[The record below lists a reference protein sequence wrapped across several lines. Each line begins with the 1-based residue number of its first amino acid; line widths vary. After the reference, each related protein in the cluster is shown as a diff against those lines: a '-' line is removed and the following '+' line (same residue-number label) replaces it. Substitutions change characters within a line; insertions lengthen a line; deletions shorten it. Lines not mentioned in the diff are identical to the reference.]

1 MIEASTQS
9 DPLRRGTARK
19 GPVPRTIL
27 SIAIAIGLAV
37 LIAAA
42 LTYCV
47 GQSSSPTAGAR
58 RGSGAQSGFGA
69 GSRLPPV
76 TVGVSVTVAGA
87 IPIRIDALGTVTPI
101 ATVNVN
107 SRVSGML
114 VSVNFREGQMVR
126 EGQLLAQIDP
136 RPFQIAVDQAEAQLQ
151 HDQALLDDAKLDLAR
166 YRLLKTQDSIAGQQV
181 DTQNALVKQEQ
192 AIVSADQA
200 TLANARLNLS
210 FTRITAPVSGRVGL
224 RQIDRGN
231 QIAANAST
239 PIVVVTQIDPMSV
252 VFSVPEDDITAIMT
266 SSNGGGGLAVDA
278 LDRTGGVV
286 LAHGRLATLDN
297 VIDTTTGT
305 VKAKALF
312 ANGTGALFP
321 DQFVNVSLLVKTLES
336 QVVAPTTAV
345 RHGPQGDF
353 VWVLQPDHTVK
364 VRPVTLGPGTPESVS
379 IVSGLKVGETVVTD
393 GGDRLRDGARV
404 VLPGQRPPL
413 GGPAG
418 GHRHWHGGGS
428 AGG

>member
-9 DPLRRGTARK
+9 DPLKRGTARK

-58 RGSGAQSGFGA
+58 RGSGGQSGFGA

-76 TVGVSVTVAGA
+76 TVGVSVAVAGA

-305 VKAKALF
+305 V
-312 ANGTGALFP
+312 
-321 DQFVNVSLLVKTLES
+321 
-336 QVVAPTTAV
+336 
-345 RHGPQGDF
+345 
-353 VWVLQPDHTVK
+353 
-364 VRPVTLGPGTPESVS
+364 
-379 IVSGLKVGETVVTD
+379 
-393 GGDRLRDGARV
+393 
-404 VLPGQRPPL
+404 
-413 GGPAG
+413 
-418 GHRHWHGGGS
+418 
-428 AGG
+428 